1 MGHQRQEDC
10 KMRCSELAAF
20 RSTAFRHN
28 SAGLGFAVS
37 ADSLCL
43 RVSTYVSANG
53 RAWFRHASFQG
64 CRALARRHNAQP
76 SPVAEQPCSRQAACS
91 AMQSVPIMSH
101 PSQRPQSLKVESLPS
116 DPRVISIITL
126 SAASR
131 PLPTPGSASGLLP
144 RRSGSALRGGRG

>member
-1 MGHQRQEDC
+1 MGHQRQEDR

-53 RAWFRHASFQG
+53 RAWFRHASSKAAGLWLGATMLSRHLLQNSL
-64 CRALARRHNAQP
+64 ALGKLLALPCNPFP
-76 SPVAEQPCSRQAACS
+76 S
-91 AMQSVPIMSH
+91 
-101 PSQRPQSLKVESLPS
+101 
-116 DPRVISIITL
+116 
-126 SAASR
+126 
-131 PLPTPGSASGLLP
+131 
-144 RRSGSALRGGRG
+144 